1 MTKPLLLL
9 SAALLLSP
17 PLQAQIIQRQL
28 GEFDFKLG
36 TSASRSMAQGLI
48 SPSAIGSFH
57 GGLDFTHPSG

>member
-36 TSASRSMAQGLI
+36 TSASRSMAYTDLPRLTCTRLSNGR
-48 SPSAIGSFH
+48 FMRVF
-57 GGLDFTHPSG
+57 DR